1 MCVRLCTL
9 LSAARG
15 LRASLPLNALC
26 SRVVNQPHGSQVAAA
41 RSTRLPV
48 AFASGRLQPRA
59 RPRAGP
65 RAHRVPVPAL
75 YPPPDPQASA
85 DGRRPRVGLIYAA
98 GLLNL
103 YLCVCPRQ
111 ISVFMFLYIPL
122 RQGFFSLFR

>member
-85 DGRRPRVGLIYAA
+85 DGRRPEGDHAWALFM
-98 GLLNL
+98 LPD
-103 YLCVCPRQ
+103 YLTCTYVCVRDK
-111 ISVFMFLYIPL
+111 
-122 RQGFFSLFR
+122 